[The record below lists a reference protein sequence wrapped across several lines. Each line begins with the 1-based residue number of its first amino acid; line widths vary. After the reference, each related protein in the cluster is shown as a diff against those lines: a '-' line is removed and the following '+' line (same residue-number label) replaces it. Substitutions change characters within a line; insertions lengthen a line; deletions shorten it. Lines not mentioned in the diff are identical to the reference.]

1 MKRILVNAAQEEEL
15 RVALVDGQRL
25 YDLDIET
32 PSKAR
37 KKANIYKGKVTRVEP
52 SLEAAFVDFGASRH
66 GFLPWKEISEQYRE
80 ENGKTPIREGAEVI
94 VQVEK
99 EERGN
104 KGAALSTYISLAGR
118 YLVLMPNNPR
128 LGGISRRIEGD
139 ERTEAKEALREL
151 EIPDNMGLIVRTA
164 GVGKEARDLQWD
176 LDYLLKLWQ
185 TIQQV
190 GGERRA
196 PCLIHEESNAIIR
209 AIRDY
214 LRTEIGE
221 VLFDTKASWEEA
233 MLFVHQVM
241 PQYENRIKLYEEKLP
256 LFNRFQIEHQI
267 ESAFGRNVTLPSG
280 GTLSIDPT
288 EALVAIDI
296 NSSRSTRGADIN
308 ETALN
313 TNLEA
318 ADEIARQ
325 LRLRDIGGLIV
336 IDFIDMT
343 SNQHQRQVENRMR
356 EALEADRARVQV
368 SRISRFGLLEMSRQR
383 LRASLDETSS
393 IVCPRCSGQG
403 RVRTVK
409 SLALSIIRIVREEAA
424 KDKNRE
430 IRIDAPL
437 EVAAFLLNEKREE
450 IATIEGEGGSSVTVL
465 PAAELVTPHYRI
477 TGVSGK
483 GEQYEVDHTEMLDA
497 EIEVDTPSSQPAVSR
512 DAIAQARERPP
523 AAQPIQSVQPVQQ
536 QQGPV
541 ASLVSAVRGLFGGG
555 RQDEAETTMP
565 AEEPKPARGKAA
577 GGRAGESRGK
587 SDGRRQSQG
596 RGRSE
601 GRSRGGS
608 RRRDRDRDR
617 NEQSQQAAQQG
628 AQRQGTGTAE
638 EPREGAGKESSG
650 RGGRQRQAAGRD
662 GRRQAAKK
670 TQPEAAQAETA
681 TAGENVEEAQST
693 SAKPRRRP
701 AAKRPRNTAQ
711 RKRGPRTAAVDES
724 QPTES
729 NDTTA
734 VEAAAAPTVE
744 AGETPAAIAVET
756 QAAPDAGSQAATA
769 AETQAAQAAKTQAEA
784 APEAATADVS
794 AAADGADADV
804 AATAPAT
811 ETMPDATAAV
821 TDAAAQ
827 PAEDAAPEA
836 EPQVGAQSR
845 EAGAV
850 EADAEETKPKK
861 TRAKS
866 TTRGRRTRKKA
877 AEPAAAE
884 QAETPD
890 PVAESESKAVK
901 PPSSAEERPEGS
913 AQEPAEARAGDEAG
927 NPPPSVT
934 AEQTPLEPDAAT
946 AASPDTLPEAESA
959 AAEAPDAE
967 AVKAKRTRKSPP
979 ARKRPAKT
987 AQSKKSPAEESP
999 EQDTGASA
1007 ADPSPQEPAGIEGG
1021 NEVSGE
1027 PQPTKPARTRTRAKA
1042 KKPAAEVDAASGEAA
1057 AEAKPETQ
1065 AQALA
1070 EPRAAAESE
1079 SAGKSEPP
1087 QSGITV
1093 AETETAPTTQGR
1105 APNDPREVRRRQRE
1119 EKATPSTE

>member
-80 ENGKTPIREGAEVI
+80 DNGKAPIRDGAEVI

-185 TIQQV
+185 TIQGV
-190 GGERRA
+190 GGQHRA
-196 PCLIHEESNAIIR
+196 PFLIHEESNAIIR

-214 LRTEIGE
+214 LRNEIGE
-221 VLFDTKASWEEA
+221 VLFDTNESWEEA
-233 MLFVHQVM
+233 MLFVRQVM
-241 PQYENRIKLYEEKLP
+241 PQYENRIKLYEDKLP

-308 ETALN
+308 ETALT

-424 KDKNRE
+424 KEKNRE

-477 TGVSGK
+477 TGVTGK
-483 GEQYEVDHTEMLDA
+483 GEQYEVDHTEMPDA

-512 DAIAQARERPP
+512 DAIVQARERPP
-523 AAQPIQSVQPVQQ
+523 TPPQPDKDP
-536 QQGPV
+536 GPLP
-541 ASLVSAVRGLFGGG
+541 SLVSAVRGLFGGG
-555 RQDEAETTMP
+555 KQDDPGGASAAATP

-577 GGRAGESRGK
+577 SGSRGK

-596 RGRSE
+596 RGKGE

-617 NEQSQQAAQQG
+617 DDEKSREG
-628 AQRQGTGTAE
+628 
-638 EPREGAGKESSG
+638 PREGTRERARRQATPEETREGAQEGAQKEPSG
-650 RGGRQRQAAGRD
+650 RAGRQRQGSGRD
-662 GRRQAAKK
+662 GRRQSAKK
-670 TQPEAAQAETA
+670 TQPETARAEAT
-681 TAGENVEEAQST
+681 TAGENTGEPQST

-711 RKRGPRTAAVDES
+711 RKRGPRAAAVDES
-724 QPTES
+724 KAAESTE
-729 NDTTA
+729 A
-734 VEAAAAPTVE
+734 PVVEAATSDIPAAGVAAAAPATE
-744 AGETPAAIAVET
+744 APAAIT
-756 QAAPDAGSQAATA
+756 
-769 AETQAAQAAKTQAEA
+769 
-784 APEAATADVS
+784 
-794 AAADGADADV
+794 
-804 AATAPAT
+804 
-811 ETMPDATAAV
+811 

-827 PAEDAAPEA
+827 PAEDAPPEA
-836 EPQVGAQSR
+836 EPKVDTQSR
-845 EAGAV
+845 QSEAA
-850 EADAEETKPKK
+850 EADTEETKPGE
-861 TRAKS
+861 TRGKP
-866 TTRGRRTRKKA
+866 TTRSRRTRKKA
-877 AEPAAAE
+877 AQPAAAE
-884 QAETPD
+884 QAE
-890 PVAESESKAVK
+890 VAEPESTAAK
-901 PPSSAEERPEGS
+901 PPGSGEARPE
-913 AQEPAEARAGDEAG
+913 EPAEEQPEQSAEGQAE
-927 NPPPSVT
+927 NPPPSLA
-934 AEQTPLEPDAAT
+934 AEQTPPEPEAAT
-946 AASPDTLPEAESA
+946 TAGPETSPEAESGTTG
-959 AAEAPDAE
+959 AE
-967 AVKAKRTRKSPP
+967 AVKPKRSRKTAP
-979 ARKRPAKT
+979 ARKRPAK
-987 AQSKKSPAEESP
+987 AAAEESP
-999 EQDTGASA
+999 EHETGGPASES
-1007 ADPSPQEPAGIEGG
+1007 SPQEPASNEEGNEGG
-1021 NEVSGE
+1021 AE
-1027 PQPTKPARTRTRAKA
+1027 PQSTKPARSRTRAKA
-1042 KKPAAEVDAASGEAA
+1042 RKPAAKSATGVDDAGGEAT
-1057 AEAKPETQ
+1057 AEVKPETQ
-1065 AQALA
+1065 AEPNARA
-1070 EPRAAAESE
+1070 EAKAEAQVELRAAAEPA
-1079 SAGKSEPP
+1079 SAGQPEPP
-1087 QSGITV
+1087 ASGTTGAE
-1093 AETETAPTTQGR
+1093 AETVPAPTRQRR

-1119 EKATPSTE
+1119 ENAAPSEE

>member
-80 ENGKTPIREGAEVI
+80 ESGKTPIREGAEVI

-196 PCLIHEESNAIIR
+196 PFLIHEESNAIIR

-577 GGRAGESRGK
+577 GGRASESRGK

-617 NEQSQQAAQQG
+617 NEPSQQGTREG
-628 AQRQGTGTAE
+628 ARRQETAE
-638 EPREGAGKESSG
+638 ETREGAGKESSG
-650 RGGRQRQAAGRD
+650 RGGRQRQGAGRD

-670 TQPEAAQAETA
+670 TQPETAQAETA

-711 RKRGPRTAAVDES
+711 RKRGPRAAAVDES

-769 AETQAAQAAKTQAEA
+769 AETQAAQAAEIKAEA

-811 ETMPDATAAV
+811 ETTPDATAAA

-845 EAGAV
+845 EAGAG
-850 EADAEETKPKK
+850 ETDAEETKPKK

-884 QAETPD
+884 QAETPN
-890 PVAESESKAVK
+890 PVADPESTAAK
-901 PPSSAEERPEGS
+901 PQGSAEERPEGS
-913 AQEPAEARAGDEAG
+913 AQEPAEARAGDQAG
-927 NPPPSVT
+927 NPPPSVA

-979 ARKRPAKT
+979 ARKSPAKT

-1007 ADPSPQEPAGIEGG
+1007 ADPSPQEPAGIAGG
-1021 NEVSGE
+1021 NEGSGE

-1119 EKATPSTE
+1119 EKATTSAE

>member
-80 ENGKTPIREGAEVI
+80 DNGKAPIRDGAEVI

-185 TIQQV
+185 TIQGV

-196 PCLIHEESNAIIR
+196 PFLIHEESNAIIR

-214 LRTEIGE
+214 LRNEIGE
-221 VLFDTKASWEEA
+221 VLFDTNESWEEA
-233 MLFVHQVM
+233 MLFVRQVM
-241 PQYENRIKLYEEKLP
+241 PQYENRIKLYEDKLP

-308 ETALN
+308 ETALT

-424 KDKNRE
+424 KEKNRE

-477 TGVSGK
+477 TGVTGK
-483 GEQYEVDHTEMLDA
+483 GEQYEVDHTEMPDA
-497 EIEVDTPSSQPAVSR
+497 EIEVDTPASQPAVSR
-512 DAIAQARERPP
+512 DAIVQARERPP
-523 AAQPIQSVQPVQQ
+523 TPPQPDKDP
-536 QQGPV
+536 GPV

-555 RQDEAETTMP
+555 KQDDPGGASAAATP

-577 GGRAGESRGK
+577 SGSRGK

-596 RGRSE
+596 RGKGE

-617 NEQSQQAAQQG
+617 DRDDEKSREG
-628 AQRQGTGTAE
+628 
-638 EPREGAGKESSG
+638 PREGARERARRQATPEETREGAQEGAPKEPSG
-650 RGGRQRQAAGRD
+650 RAGRQRQGSGRD
-662 GRRQAAKK
+662 GRRQSAKK
-670 TQPEAAQAETA
+670 TQPETARAEAT
-681 TAGENVEEAQST
+681 TAGENTGEPQST

-711 RKRGPRTAAVDES
+711 RKRGPRAAAVDES
-724 QPTES
+724 KAAESTE
-729 NDTTA
+729 A
-734 VEAAAAPTVE
+734 PVVEAATSDIPAAGVAAAVPATE
-744 AGETPAAIAVET
+744 APAAIT
-756 QAAPDAGSQAATA
+756 
-769 AETQAAQAAKTQAEA
+769 
-784 APEAATADVS
+784 
-794 AAADGADADV
+794 
-804 AATAPAT
+804 
-811 ETMPDATAAV
+811 

-836 EPQVGAQSR
+836 EPKVDTQSR
-845 EAGAV
+845 QSEAAK
-850 EADAEETKPKK
+850 ADTEETKPGE
-861 TRAKS
+861 TRGKP
-866 TTRGRRTRKKA
+866 TTRSRRTRKKA

-884 QAETPD
+884 QAEASD
-890 PVAESESKAVK
+890 PVAEPDSTAAK
-901 PPSSAEERPEGS
+901 PPAS
-913 AQEPAEARAGDEAG
+913 AQARAEEPAEEQSEQSAEYQAE
-927 NPPPSVT
+927 NPPPSLA
-934 AEQTPLEPDAAT
+934 AEQTPPEPEAAT
-946 AASPDTLPEAESA
+946 AAGPETSPEAESGTTG
-959 AAEAPDAE
+959 AE
-967 AVKAKRTRKSPP
+967 AVKPKRSRKTAP
-979 ARKRPAKT
+979 ARKRPASAAKT
-987 AQSKKSPAEESP
+987 AKTPAEESP
-999 EQDTGASA
+999 EHETGGPASES
-1007 ADPSPQEPAGIEGG
+1007 SPQEPASNEEGNEEGNEGG
-1021 NEVSGE
+1021 AE
-1027 PQPTKPARTRTRAKA
+1027 PQSTKPARSRTRAKA
-1042 KKPAAEVDAASGEAA
+1042 KKPAAKSAAGVDDAVGEAT
-1057 AEAKPETQ
+1057 AEVKPETQ
-1065 AQALA
+1065 AEPNARA
-1070 EPRAAAESE
+1070 EAKAEAQVELRAAAEPAAAISP
-1079 SAGKSEPP
+1079 EPP
-1087 QSGITV
+1087 ESGTTG
-1093 AETETAPTTQGR
+1093 AEAETAPASIPPGPQRR

-1119 EKATPSTE
+1119 EKATPSAE

>member
-37 KKANIYKGKVTRVEP
+37 KKANIYRGKVTRVEP

-80 ENGKTPIREGAEVI
+80 ENGKAPIREGAEVI

-151 EIPDNMGLIVRTA
+151 DIPDNMGLIVRTA

-190 GGERRA
+190 GAGRRA
-196 PCLIHEESNAIIR
+196 PFLIHEESNAIIR

-221 VLFDTKASWEEA
+221 VLFDTNESWEEA
-233 MLFVHQVM
+233 MLFVRQVM
-241 PQYENRIKLYEEKLP
+241 PQYENRIKLYEDKLP

-280 GTLSIDPT
+280 GSLSIDPT

-393 IVCPRCSGQG
+393 VVCPRCSGQG

-477 TGVSGK
+477 TGVTGK
-483 GEQYEVDHTEMLDA
+483 GEQYEVDHTEIPAA
-497 EIEVDTPSSQPAVSR
+497 EIEIDTPSSQPAVSR

-523 AAQPIQSVQPVQQ
+523 APQPVQSDKQ

-555 RQDEAETTMP
+555 KQGDPREASAPATP

-577 GGRAGESRGK
+577 GGSRGK

-596 RGRSE
+596 RGRGE

-608 RRRDRDRDR
+608 RRRDRDRD
-617 NEQSQQAAQQG
+617 EQ
-628 AQRQGTGTAE
+628 
-638 EPREGAGKESSG
+638 PREGARSRGAAEETRDGAAKESSG
-650 RGGRQRQAAGRD
+650 RGGKQRQGAARD
-662 GRRQAAKK
+662 GRRQSAKK
-670 TQPEAAQAETA
+670 APPETVQAEPA
-681 TAGENVEEAQST
+681 TVGENVEEAQST

-711 RKRGPRTAAVDES
+711 RKRGPRAAAVDES

-729 NDTTA
+729 NDSPA
-734 VEAAAAPTVE
+734 VEATAAPTME
-744 AGETPAAIAVET
+744 AGETPAAT
-756 QAAPDAGSQAATA
+756 AAEIQAAT
-769 AETQAAQAAKTQAEA
+769 
-784 APEAATADVS
+784 
-794 AAADGADADV
+794 
-804 AATAPAT
+804 
-811 ETMPDATAAV
+811 
-821 TDAAAQ
+821 
-827 PAEDAAPEA
+827 EA
-836 EPQVGAQSR
+836 EP
-845 EAGAV
+845 
-850 EADAEETKPKK
+850 EADTKETKPEK

-866 TTRGRRTRKKA
+866 TTRGRRTRKKT

-884 QAETPD
+884 QAEAPD
-890 PVAESESKAVK
+890 PLAEPESTAAK
-901 PPSSAEERPEGS
+901 PPGSAEDRPEEP
-913 AQEPAEARAGDEAG
+913 AQERAGEQAE
-927 NPPPSVT
+927 NPPPSPA
-934 AEQTPLEPDAAT
+934 AEQAPPEPEAAT
-946 AASPDTLPEAESA
+946 GPESLPEAESGTTG
-959 AAEAPDAE
+959 AE
-967 AVKAKRTRKSPP
+967 AVKPGRTRKPTP

-987 AQSKKSPAEESP
+987 AKTAKASAEESP
-999 EQDTGASA
+999 EHDNGASISES
-1007 ADPSPQEPAGIEGG
+1007 SPQEPAG
-1021 NEVSGE
+1021 NEVGKADSGE
-1027 PQPTKPARTRTRAKA
+1027 PKPARTRTRAKA
-1042 KKPAAEVDAASGEAA
+1042 KKPAAGVDAASGEAI
-1057 AEAKPETQ
+1057 AEAKPEATAE
-1065 AQALA
+1065 AQLQ
-1070 EPRAAAESE
+1070 PGAAAEPE
-1079 SAGKSEPP
+1079 SAGKPESAN
-1087 QSGITV
+1087 TR
-1093 AETETAPTTQGR
+1093 AEAETAPAPTPQGR

-1119 EKATPSTE
+1119 EKATTSAE